1 MLVPQLMSRL
11 ARGERGV
18 PGVSIV
24 PTPEQQAILDLG
36 LTSIRVRA
44 GAGTGKTTTVAL
56 VISNLVSNHGVDP
69 ERILGITFTNKA
81 AAELADRVAGLLP
94 STLDPA
100 RQVEVHTY
108 HGFAAQVLAEYGPL
122 SGVDTGR
129 GIITPTFGRQLIR
142 EVFYG
147 EPHEYLDITYSGS
160 MDQIRRLGDQLGDHL
175 LRPEDLIR
183 AAAIHAGDEVW
194 AKRVEMART
203 LQGYNAA
210 KAELGVVDYSDLVTL
225 STRVLQEH
233 PSLAGNIRDR
243 YRVLV
248 LDEYQDTNP
257 AQRVLITTIFG
268 NGFPVIAVGDE
279 DQTIYEWR
287 GASAQNFEDF
297 TRHFPTA
304 NGHEAHDTSLTLN
317 RRSGPGILQIANE
330 IRRRANPGSETLAAA
345 DPVDTEV
352 TTYWAKDALA
362 EAEWIARQFEALHED
377 DVAWKDMAIL
387 FRKNKDFSIVIDVL
401 GRHDIP
407 LEVANVGGLLSVP
420 EISLLRAWLT
430 VLQQPENS
438 TALAQILFGSE
449 YRLGMADMAVLSRW
463 LATRA
468 PENPDAEEP
477 EPLTLVEAI
486 ESSDGVEGLGEE
498 ARTRLRHFHD
508 IYRFLLVE
516 TQGRSLAETC
526 RMILDRTR
534 AWQNIEALPP
544 NPRLTARLNIY
555 RFLDLADDWSPLS
568 GRPSVAAFLEY
579 LTAMEEEPADE
590 LDSARLSGEDAVT
603 LVTVHRAKGLEW
615 ENVAIPAVYK
625 GNFPSSTVGG
635 FPDPVRFAH
644 QLPVELRL
652 DSTLSDLPESED
664 ARRALFRERQDLQ
677 EWRVAYVAATRA
689 KRRLFVSGAHWYGQ
703 LETRA
708 GACEPSELF
717 EMVESNE
724 TSVSAGHVELGP
736 RPEILR
742 AGEQGREPDPLFV
755 DGWQA
760 GLRMGVEEP
769 EQIDQLASELGVI
782 DEYRRLRDDW
792 EQRLF
797 DLADIGEVTPVEE
810 TPTVSVTGLVTY
822 AQCPKRYFWT
832 NVDPL
837 PRRRNLAATRG
848 TEIHR
853 RIELHQRGQIP
864 FTELEPG
871 LYDAVDEPA
880 PGDVGGFNVYRRS
893 RFADSQA
900 YLVEAPFLLDLG
912 NGYRVRGR
920 IDAIFAEDGHW
931 EVVDFKSGRPG
942 DDPARMV
949 QLEAY
954 AVAVEEVGFG
964 GERPV
969 TLDVTFAY
977 LGGGLHEDTTRA
989 DAEWVGSARSHLEEL
1004 TDSIA
1009 AGEFEPSPGPW
1020 CHSCDFLQFCGPG
1033 KEEVAS

>member
-1 MLVPQLMSRL
+1 M
-11 ARGERGV
+11 
-18 PGVSIV
+18 SIV
-24 PTPEQQAILDLG
+24 PTSEQQAILDLG

-56 VISNLVSNHGVDP
+56 VISNLVANHGVDP

-81 AAELADRVAGLLP
+81 AAELAGRVSSLLP
-94 STLDPA
+94 TTLDPA

-122 SGVDTGR
+122 SGVETR
-129 GIITPTFGRQLIR
+129 GGIVTPTFSRQLIQD
-142 EVFYG
+142 VFYR
-147 EPHEYLDITYSGS
+147 EPHEHLDITFWGT
-160 MDQIRRLGDQLGDHL
+160 MDRIRRLGDQLGDHL
-175 LRPEDLIR
+175 LRPEDMIR
-183 AAAIHAGDEVW
+183 SAPIHAGDDVW
-194 AKRVEMART
+194 AQRAEMART
-203 LQGYNAA
+203 LVGYNRA

-225 STRVLQEH
+225 STRILQEH
-233 PSLAGNIRDR
+233 PALAATIRDR

-257 AQRVLITTIFG
+257 AQRVLIATIFG
-268 NGFPVIAVGDE
+268 DGFPVIAVGDE

-297 TRHFPTA
+297 TDHFPTA
-304 NGHEAHDTSLTLN
+304 DGHKAHDKSLTLN
-317 RRSGPGILQIANE
+317 RRSGPGILQVANE
-330 IRRRANPGSETLAAA
+330 IRRRANPGSESLAAA
-345 DPVDTEV
+345 EEGDTEV

-362 EAEWIARQFEALHED
+362 EAEWIARQFEVLHD
-377 DVAWKDMAIL
+377 DGVAWKDMAIL
-387 FRKNKDFSIVIDVL
+387 FRKNKDFALIVDVL

-430 VLQQPENS
+430 VLQSPEDS

-449 YRLGMADMAVLSRW
+449 YRMGMADLAVLTRW
-463 LATRA
+463 LGTRA
-468 PENPDAEEP
+468 PENLDSEDP
-477 EPLTLVEAI
+477 EPVTLVEAI
-486 ESSDGVEGLGEE
+486 ESSEEIEGLGVE
-498 ARTRLRHFHD
+498 ARNRLRHFHE

-526 RMILDRTR
+526 RMVLDRTR

-544 NPRLTARLNIY
+544 NPRLTARLNTY

-568 GRPSVAAFLEY
+568 GRPSVAAFLDY
-579 LTAMEEEPADE
+579 LTAMEEEPAEE

-625 GNFPSSTVGG
+625 GNFPSSGVGG
-635 FPDPVRFAH
+635 FPDPIRFPH
-644 QLPVELRL
+644 HLPVEFRL
-652 DSTLSDLPESED
+652 DTMLADLPETED
-664 ARRALFRERQDLQ
+664 ARTAVFRRRHDLQ

-703 LETRA
+703 LETRTSV
-708 GACEPSELF
+708 CEPSELF
-717 EMVESNE
+717 EMVESHDS
-724 TSVSAGHVELGP
+724 SVSDGHVELGP

-742 AGEQGREPDPLFV
+742 APEQGREPDPIFAA
-755 DGWQA
+755 GWQS
-760 GLRMGVEEP
+760 GLQMAIEEP
-769 EQIDQLASELGVI
+769 DEIDRIAAESGVT
-782 DEYRRLRDDW
+782 DEYRRLSDEW

-797 DLADIGEVTPVEE
+797 DLSEVGEMTVDEE
-810 TPTVSVTGLVTY
+810 IPTVSVTGLVTY

-832 NVDPL
+832 DIDPL
-837 PRRRNLAATRG
+837 PRRRNVAATRG

-853 RIELHQRGQIP
+853 RIELHQRGQVP
-864 FTELEPG
+864 LTDLEPG

-880 PGDVGGFNVYRRS
+880 PGDTGGFDAYEKS
-893 RFADSQA
+893 RFGSTRAR
-900 YLVEAPFLLDLG
+900 LVEAPFRLHLG
-912 NGYRVRGR
+912 NGFRVRGR
-920 IDAIFAEDGHW
+920 VDAIYTDGGHW
-931 EVVDFKSGRPG
+931 EVVDFKSGRPKE
-942 DDPARMV
+942 DPARMV

-954 AVAVEEVGFG
+954 AVAVNEVEFA
-964 GERPV
+964 GEHPE

-977 LGGGLHEDTTRA
+977 LGGGLHEITARA
-989 DAEWVGSARSHLEEL
+989 DEEWVSSARSHLVEI

-1009 AGEFEPSPGPW
+1009 SGQFEPSPGPW
-1020 CHSCDFLQFCGPG
+1020 CHNCDFLQFCEPG
-1033 KEEVAS
+1033 RQEVAS